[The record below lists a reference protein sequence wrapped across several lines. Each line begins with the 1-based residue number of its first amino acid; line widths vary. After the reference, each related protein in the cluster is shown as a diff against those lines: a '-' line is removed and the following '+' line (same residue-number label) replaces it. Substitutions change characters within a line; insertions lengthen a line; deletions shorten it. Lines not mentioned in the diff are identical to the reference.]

1 MNCGNLIN
9 KVVTD
14 NHSAFSLDG
23 MVNPTFQNG
32 GTSPVSVDGRILAP
46 GETYSVFLNL
56 VLKNAIPISFDKDK
70 TKTRILYVGYGQII

>member
-9 KVVTD
+9 KVVQE
-14 NHSAFSLDG
+14 NHSAFSLAG

-32 GTSPVSVDGRILAP
+32 GTASVTVDGRTIAP

-56 VLKNAIPISFDKDK
+56 VLQNAIPISFEKDK

>member
-1 MNCGNLIN
+1 MFCGILQN

-14 NHSAFSLDG
+14 NQSAFDLKG

-32 GTSPVSVDGRILAP
+32 GTATVIVDGRTLQP
-46 GETYSVFLNL
+46 GETYSVHLNL
-56 VLKNAIPISFDKDK
+56 VLQNQISISFEKDK

>member
-9 KVVTD
+9 KVVSE
-14 NHSAFSLDG
+14 NHSAYSLAG

-32 GTSPVSVDGRILAP
+32 GTASVTVDGRVIAP

-56 VLKNAIPISFDKDK
+56 VLQNAIPISFEKDK